1 MLLTHGT
8 PSLRRL
14 NSVGGVNGRLCAEGA
29 NDKILNKMGLSPYE
43 GIK

>member
-1 MLLTHGT
+1 MTQT
-8 PSLRRL
+8 TDESRWL
-14 NSVGGVNGRLCAEGA
+14 NFAGGVGERLCGEGA